1 MKTRIFLGALLFV
14 GLLWNIAS
22 GQTRTGDEIVGTWTM
37 ETGESK
43 IRVYKQNGVFFGR
56 MVWSKD
62 MYEADG
68 KTSKKDINN
77 TNVNLRDR
85 FLKDLTI
92 LEHFRFDKDEWSD
105 GKIYDIK
112 SGKTYS
118 CTIKLKNPDVMLV
131 RGFIGISLLG
141 KTVSF
146 NRVK

>member
-1 MKTRIFLGALLFV
+1 LAV
-14 GLLWNIAS
+14 LLWNTAL
-22 GQTRTGDEIVGTWTM
+22 GQTKTGDEIIGTWAM
-37 ETGESK
+37 ENGESK
-43 IRVYKQNGVFFGR
+43 IRLYKQHGEFFGK
-56 MVWSKD
+56 MIWSKD

-68 KTSKKDINN
+68 KTSKKDVNN
-77 TNVNLRDR
+77 TNVNLRER

-92 LEHFRFDKDEWSD
+92 LEHFKFDKDEWSD

-118 CTIKLKNPDVMLV
+118 CTIKLKNQDVMLV
-131 RGFIGISLLG
+131 RGYIGISLLG